1 MNRTLPTTILAV
13 AAWAAPVPLANADS
27 GRFDASVEVRPLGR
41 SADGRFVASG
51 SVRVTPAAASAD
63 GRFVLKAT
71 KTPSGGCPPTT
82 DALFANGFEP

>member
-1 MNRTLPTTILAV
+1 MTRPFPTSLVALALL
-13 AAWAAPVPLANADS
+13 AAPMTMAARDT
-27 GRFDASVEVRPLGR
+27 GRFDASAEVLPLGR
-41 SADGRFVASG
+41 SSDGRFTASG
-51 SVRVTPAAASAD
+51 QVRVQPAASSAD

>member
-1 MNRTLPTTILAV
+1 MKRSIPTTILAV
-13 AAWAAPVPLANADS
+13 AAWAAPVPLASADS
-27 GRFDASVEVRPLGR
+27 SRFDASAEVRPLGR

-51 SVRVTPAAASAD
+51 QVTVTPAAASAD

-71 KTPSGGCPPTT
+71 NTPSGGCPPTT